1 MSFANVTELDRKS
14 SQSAWRISV
23 NDVLNTP

>member
-23 NDVLNTP
+23 ERCTHTP